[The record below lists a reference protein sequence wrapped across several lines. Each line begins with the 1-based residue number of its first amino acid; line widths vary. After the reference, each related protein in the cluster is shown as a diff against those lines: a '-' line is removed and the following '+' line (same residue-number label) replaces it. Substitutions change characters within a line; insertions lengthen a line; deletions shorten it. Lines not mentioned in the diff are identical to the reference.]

1 VAIETTAQGIL
12 GFLQGND
19 KLVQDVSGAAKDVG
33 GVLVGLANRLDA
45 NRRDA
50 ADLVAKLGNVPFA
63 VARTSDAKKQQERL
77 LEQIS
82 EVSKDIQEFQDHPEI
97 TTHLFAQR
105 SALYMALANT
115 YNDSIATVVSFTPD
129 EVDQLRTLLRRATL
143 DAAARQRWADIL
155 DGAVQLAKLGLRL
168 AAKLAA

>member
-1 VAIETTAQGIL
+1 MAIDTTAQGIL

-19 KLVQDVSGAAKDVG
+19 KLVRDISGTAKDAG
-33 GVLVGLANRLDA
+33 GALAGLVGRLEA
-45 NRRDA
+45 TRRDA
-50 ADLVAKLGNVPFA
+50 ADLVAKLGTVPFA
-63 VARTSDAKKQQERL
+63 VAKTSDAKQEQQRL
-77 LEQIS
+77 LDQIS
-82 EVSKDIQEFQDHPEI
+82 EVSKNIQEFQDHPEI
-97 TTHLFAQR
+97 TTHFFALR
-105 SALYMALANT
+105 AALYTALANT

-155 DGAVQLAKLGLRL
+155 DGAVQLAKFGLRL